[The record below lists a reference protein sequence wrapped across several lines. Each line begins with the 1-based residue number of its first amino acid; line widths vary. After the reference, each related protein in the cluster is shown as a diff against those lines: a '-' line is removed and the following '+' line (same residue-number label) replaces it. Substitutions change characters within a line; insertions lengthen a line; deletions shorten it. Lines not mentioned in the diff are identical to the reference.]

1 MFRLINHAL
10 GNMNVRF
17 KLSLGFGLVL
27 LLTLIITLTG
37 WHGLYTMIDRSE
49 SLSDVAQLTSLT
61 KDLRADRITDRVQ
74 KTPETTAQ
82 VIKIQRN
89 ENPPDIAA
97 PAEHGAGNHHPA

>member
-1 MFRLINHAL
+1 MFRLINQAL

-49 SLSDVAQLTSLT
+49 SLSDIAQLNGLT
-61 KDLRADRITDRVQ
+61 KDLRAERITDRVEKRRRALRWSQ
-74 KTPETTAQ
+74 KSSM
-82 VIKIQRN
+82 K
-89 ENPPDIAA
+89 
-97 PAEHGAGNHHPA
+97 